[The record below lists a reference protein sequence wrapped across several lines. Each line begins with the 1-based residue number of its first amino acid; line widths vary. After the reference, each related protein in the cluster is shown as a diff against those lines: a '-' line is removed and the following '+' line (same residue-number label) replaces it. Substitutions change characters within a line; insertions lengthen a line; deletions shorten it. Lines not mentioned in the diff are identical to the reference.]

1 MSSSNSP
8 KQNKMN
14 VIRSGLNL
22 SLPFVLC
29 ALALILLSIW
39 AFKGVIE
46 NNSYYKL
53 IMNASVSANTHD
65 PFNGGIDITDK
76 PNVAPD
82 PDGTDE
88 TLNDE
93 DDKIIAPAVMPSF
106 RYGQKWGTFNIER
119 FDYYGRPIY
128 NCDNPNVFGYGVGRA
143 LYAALPGQGQNIVLC
158 AHCTNS
164 FIFLEELKIGDII
177 KIKTVYGVY
186 EYEVTKRIV
195 FEPDDESIVLAQY
208 DEEMLTCYTCYPY
221 LTTMPRTKRFA
232 VISKKISGP
241 DYRFDS
247 ATGRWHL
254 VSDVEAGDSE

>member
-1 MSSSNSP
+1 M
-8 KQNKMN
+8 
-14 VIRSGLNL
+14 

-39 AFKGVIE
+39 VFKGVIE

-53 IMNASVSANTHD
+53 LMNASVTDNSHD
-65 PFNGGIDITDK
+65 AFEGGISSDNI
-76 PNVAPD
+76 APD
-82 PDGTDE
+82 PEGTDD
-88 TLNDE
+88 TLASE
-93 DDKIIAPAVMPSF
+93 DDKIPAAEFIPSL
-106 RYGQKWGTFNIER
+106 RYGQKWATFNIER
-119 FDYYGRPIY
+119 FDYYDRPIY

-143 LYAALPGQGQNIVLC
+143 LYAWLPGQGHNIVLC

-186 EYEVTKRIV
+186 EYEVIKRVV

-208 DEEMLTCYTCYPY
+208 DEEILTCYTCYPY
-221 LTTMPRTKRFA
+221 LTTLPRTKRFD

-241 DYRFDS
+241 DYKYS
-247 ATGRWHL
+247 EATGRWHL
-254 VSDVEAGDSE
+254 VSDGEAGDSE

>member
-1 MSSSNSP
+1 MNNTNT
-8 KQNKMN
+8 KENKKKI
-14 VIRSGLNL
+14 IRSGLNL

-29 ALALILLSIW
+29 AVALVLISLWL
-39 AFKGVIE
+39 FKGVIE

-53 IMNASVSANTHD
+53 LMNASVNS
-65 PFNGGIDITDK
+65 NGHILDGRIDFEH
-76 PNVAPD
+76 VAPD

-88 TLNDE
+88 TLSSE
-93 DDKIIAPAVMPSF
+93 DDKIQVAETIPLL
-106 RYGQKWGTFNIER
+106 RYGQKWGTFNLEK

-143 LYAALPGQGQNIVLC
+143 FYGFLPGQGKNIVLC

-186 EYEVTKRIV
+186 EYEVVKRIV
-195 FEPDDESIVLAQY
+195 FEPTDYSVVLADY
-208 DEEMLTCYTCYPY
+208 GEEMLTCYTCYPY
-221 LTTMPRTKRFA
+221 LTTLPRTKRFA

-241 DYRFDS
+241 DYEYNS
-247 ATGRWHL
+247 STGRWHL
-254 VSDVEAGDSE
+254 VTDGGLEGEGE

>member
-1 MSSSNSP
+1 MNNVNS
-8 KQNKMN
+8 KENKSN

-39 AFKGVIE
+39 AFNNVVEK
-46 NNSYYKL
+46 NSYYKL
-53 IMNASVSANTHD
+53 LMNASVSSNTHD
-65 PFNGGIDITDK
+65 AFDNGLKAENI
-76 PNVAPD
+76 APD
-82 PDGTDE
+82 PEGTDE
-88 TLNDE
+88 TLATD
-93 DDKIIAPAVMPSF
+93 DDKIVSPDVLPPF
-106 RYGQKWGTFNIER
+106 KYGQKWGTFNIEK

-143 LYAALPGQGQNIVLC
+143 LYAAMPGQGQNIVLC
-158 AHCTNS
+158 AHCVNS
-164 FIFLEELKIGDII
+164 FIFLEELKIGDVI

-186 EYEVTKRIV
+186 EYEVVKRVV

-241 DYRFDS
+241 DYRYNS
-247 ATGRWHL
+247 ATGKWYL
-254 VSDVEAGDSE
+254 MQNDSEAGDSE